1 MFLGDV
7 GFLPS
12 FCHQSFCLP
21 ERKQE
26 ELWVHSVL
34 PFSQPSPGLPA
45 RAPLRRVQHSAYP
58 VGSCLPTRGIEL
70 RTGSGHQP
78 KRPAERTVSRP
89 AADFADRLVPA
100 SGPPTRCQVFSRRP
114 SHAGHIGPTLLV
126 VGPPARHRHKPGLG
140 DCPPYHLH
148 ERRIGGPELFNS
160 PAGPRHSRARSAAKR
175 LLIADGKLTR
185 NL

>member
-58 VGSCLPTRGIEL
+58 VGSCLPTRANFARVPATSPNARRNEPCPGLQRIL
-70 RTGSGHQP
+70 PTVSFRQAGRPCDAKCSRAVHRTLATSAQRCWSWGHQH
-78 KRPAERTVSRP
+78 AIVTS
-89 AADFADRLVPA
+89 PA
-100 SGPPTRCQVFSRRP
+100 SAIAHPTIFTSVAS
-114 SHAGHIGPTLLV
+114 AGRNYSIL
-126 VGPPARHRHKPGLG
+126 PPARVILG
-140 DCPPYHLH
+140 RV
-148 ERRIGGPELFNS
+148 RRLN
-160 PAGPRHSRARSAAKR
+160 AY
-175 LLIADGKLTR
+175 
-185 NL
+185 